1 MTAFIVSYQSQKYCQ
16 SHTEAA
22 AHWLNCLS
30 QLEKVLLRM
39 ARADDE
45 VIIYDRSVGNYV
57 RSAKPILEVSNT
69 RFRAQVEAV
78 SF

>member
-1 MTAFIVSYQSQKYCQ
+1 
-16 SHTEAA
+16 
-22 AHWLNCLS
+22 
-30 QLEKVLLRM
+30 M